1 MKYLIKNASVSL
13 GGKPI
18 IEDINFEINDGNHV
32 GIVGKNGSGK
42 TTFIK
47 CLIDNSL
54 LEEGIE
60 DAPFEIKKIGSF
72 SIGYQSQITFPD
84 ENITLIEELEK
95 AFSEIKNLEKKINNL
110 ESSLKNDTSI
120 KTLQEYTTLI
130 DRFKILGGYSYQ
142 KEYEVMLHKFGF
154 TDKDKTKKLSS
165 FSGGE
170 KSKIAFIKLL
180 LSKPDLLLLDEPT
193 NHLDIDAIIWL
204 EDYLKNYKGAFVLV
218 SHDQMFLNNTVN
230 TIYDISHGI
239 MTKYSGNFEYYE
251 KQKKLNY
258 EKALKDYEAYQKEVK
273 RLNDLYLRFRFKPTK
288 AGLAMSR
295 LKKLEKMETVEKP
308 QRIEVKSFKGN
319 LKLTNKSGKEVL
331 RLKNLEVGYDKPLA
345 NIDLEIMREDR
356 LAIIGANGSGK
367 STLLK
372 TIKGDLKP
380 LKGSVSYGYG
390 VNWAYFDQNINLDE
404 NKTIL
409 EQMLSSYPDMLEKEA
424 RSALGAFLFTGLDVN
439 KKISV
444 LSGGEKV
451 RLSLCIILLKKPNLL
466 LLDEPT
472 NHLDIESKS
481 RLEDILSSYEGTL
494 IFVSHDR
501 YFVKKLATKLIV
513 FSSGS
518 CTYYPYGYDEYLE
531 KNKTEPK
538 EKKIDTPKKE
548 VKKENITN
556 NKETQKEIKSI
567 EKEIKKSEETIKD
580 LNNQL
585 LKEEVYS
592 SYEKSREISKLLEN
606 ENEKLESLYQK
617 WETLQETN

>member
-60 DAPFEIKKIGSF
+60 DIPFEIKKIGSF

-331 RLKNLEVGYDKPLA
+331 RLKNLEAGYDKPLA

-380 LKGSVSYGYG
+380 LKGSVGYGYG

-451 RLSLCIILLKKPNLL
+451 RLSLCIIILKKPNLL

-513 FSSGS
+513 FSSSS

>member
-345 NIDLEIMREDR
+345 NIDLGIMREDR

-451 RLSLCIILLKKPNLL
+451 RLSLCIIILKKPNLL